1 MMCPFFGIP
10 DEPLITDVLHK
21 QEVIRELNRRC
32 TCMEGAEIYALCSVL
47 GGGQGLLMCVQAMC
61 GLVKPVFR
69 LPYVPLSYEQ
79 RVQGAKLL
87 RAVAE
92 HIHGAM
98 DIRVLND
105 EDFILIGRH

>member
-1 MMCPFFGIP
+1 MLNAH
-10 DEPLITDVLHK
+10 LI
-21 QEVIRELNRRC
+21 
-32 TCMEGAEIYALCSVL
+32 AA
-47 GGGQGLLMCVQAMC
+47 QAMC

-79 RVQGAKLL
+79 RVEGARLL

-92 HIHGAM
+92 HIPGAT
-98 DIRVLND
+98 DIKVLND